1 MTELAWEAWLVI
13 VLALAAGGL
22 TKGLAG
28 LGLPGIAI
36 PIMAIFLGVEQA
48 VMIMVLPTLSANLWL
63 AWRLRDCY
71 GEVPEVPRIA
81 IAGIPGI
88 AVGATVLYLASER
101 FLATV
106 LALWVLAYLVLR
118 FVHPKLSLS
127 KPVRRQL
134 AAPVGFLS
142 GILQGATGICAP
154 VIVPY
159 VDALGTSPRTYV
171 FVFSAVFMSLSLTPP
186 DHPGIAAGVL
196 AVTVRAKRA
205 GRGAGHGVHTGRE
218 PVAAIR
224 PPGTVRRSDPGAA
237 VCDRGAVALRRVVRL
252 AASLHRDS
260 GWFGDRLMIGFQLPF
275 AAALQPSETSPK
287 GRPE

>member
-71 GEVPEVPRIA
+71 GKVPEVPRIA

-171 FVFSAVFMSLSLTPP
+171 FVFSAVFMSLSLTHLIILGSLQAYSPLLFGQSALAVAP
-186 DHPGIAAGVL
+186 AMACILVGNRLRQFVRPELFGVL
-196 AVTVRAKRA
+196 IRVLLFVT
-205 GRGAGHGVHTGRE
+205 GARLLY
-218 PVAAIR
+218 
-224 PPGTVRRSDPGAA
+224 GAWY
-237 VCDRGAVALRRVVRL
+237 G
-252 AASLHRDS
+252 
-260 GWFGDRLMIGFQLPF
+260 
-275 AAALQPSETSPK
+275 
-287 GRPE
+287 